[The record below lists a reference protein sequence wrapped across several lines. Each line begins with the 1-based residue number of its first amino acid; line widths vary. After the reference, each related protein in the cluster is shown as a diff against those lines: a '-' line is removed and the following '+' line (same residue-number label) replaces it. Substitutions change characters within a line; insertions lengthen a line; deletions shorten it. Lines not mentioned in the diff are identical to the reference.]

1 MTLYRLGQDAPSVA
15 EGAWVAPGAHLM
27 GKVHLAKNAS
37 VWFGVVARGDSEAL
51 SIGEGSNVQD
61 GSVLHSDIGYPLT
74 IGAMVTVGH
83 QCMLH
88 GCTIED
94 GSLIGMGSTILNGA
108 RIGKNCLVGAGSL
121 VTEGKV
127 FPEGSMIM
135 GSPAK
140 VVRALT
146 SEQIEGL
153 QKAALSYINNASRFA
168 HTLVAL
174 PEGPLDGAMQRP
186 SAGSQGTHHE

>member
-1 MTLYRLGQDAPSVA
+1 
-15 EGAWVAPGAHLM
+15 M
-27 GKVHLAKNAS
+27 GKVHLAKKAS
-37 VWFGVVARGDSEAL
+37 VWFGVIARGDNEAL

-83 QCMLH
+83 QCVLH

-153 QKAALSYINNASRFA
+153 QKAALGYIDNASRFA
-168 HTLVAL
+168 QTLVAL
-174 PEGPLDGAMQRP
+174 PGARLDDTTHPP
-186 SAGSQGTHHE
+186 SAGSEGSHHE